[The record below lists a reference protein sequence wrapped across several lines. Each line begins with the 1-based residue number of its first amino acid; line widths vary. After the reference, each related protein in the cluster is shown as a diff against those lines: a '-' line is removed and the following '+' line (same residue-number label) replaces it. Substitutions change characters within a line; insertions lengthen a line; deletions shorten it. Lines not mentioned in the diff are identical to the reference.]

1 MTAHDCH
8 GTTTHV
14 NNPAATAAIRKA
26 ATPSERVLLN
36 HNTVTRNPIPAPTR
50 MDAPMAPMIAN
61 VVATESVKRFK
72 AEGVTRI

>member
-1 MTAHDCH
+1 
-8 GTTTHV
+8 
-14 NNPAATAAIRKA
+14 
-26 ATPSERVLLN
+26 
-36 HNTVTRNPIPAPTR
+36 